1 MNFRSRQ
8 EIEID
13 FVRAINEAEELE
25 ALANNLTQMAI
36 EHDEGAIAMLSKGF
50 KGENGRLFMK
60 KSDGLKSEMLDAADD
75 LIKVAKSI
83 RQTADIVY
91 RAEKSSIGIFV

>member
-1 MNFRSRQ
+1 
-8 EIEID
+8 
-13 FVRAINEAEELE
+13 
-25 ALANNLTQMAI
+25 
-36 EHDEGAIAMLSKGF
+36 
-50 KGENGRLFMK
+50 MK